1 MTPLISEIHR
11 LQRELDRAN
20 DSIDDKLDKLEDAGM
35 GVVGL
40 TKKLEDARAKIV
52 ALEDEI
58 TRLSR
63 KEDRRTRRL
72 TRIRC
77 QKCHVKVDVKSLT
90 QVDERSVQACIEPA
104 HIFTH
109 LYRSSMEISKDQ
121 LPNEPPTP
129 PTRTSEALKANL
141 QSVNHHLDEL
151 KEQWAKEK
159 QRLLDEKATLENAAN
174 RLNSQVK
181 TSKEEARK
189 AIENNRA
196 GEKMRVNVVNVR
208 CHGHFDILPR

>member
-1 MTPLISEIHR
+1 VTPLISEIHR

-52 ALEDEI
+52 TLEDEI

-63 KEDRRTRRL
+63 NEDRRTRRL

-90 QVDERSVQACIEPA
+90 QADERSVQACVEPA
-104 HIFTH
+104 HIFTRFVSQF
-109 LYRSSMEISKDQ
+109 YGNIQRSA
-121 LPNEPPTP
+121 P
-129 PTRTSEALKANL
+129 
-141 QSVNHHLDEL
+141 
-151 KEQWAKEK
+151 
-159 QRLLDEKATLENAAN
+159 
-174 RLNSQVK
+174 
-181 TSKEEARK
+181 
-189 AIENNRA
+189 
-196 GEKMRVNVVNVR
+196 
-208 CHGHFDILPR
+208 